1 MGAGGGITNRVAVR
15 RRTSQIYGCERSADG
30 GSIFDHEL
38 LTQPLRKVM
47 HNDSGDRIAGAAWRC
62 GQDEADD
69 ALGPFIVVCAALRPR
84 ASRKQR

>member
-38 LTQPLRKVM
+38 PTQPLCKLM
-47 HNDSGDRIAGAAWRC
+47 HNNPGDRIAGAAWRSR
-62 GQDEADD
+62 QDEADE
-69 ALGPFIVVCAALRPR
+69 AFGPFIVVCATLRPR
-84 ASRKQR
+84 ASRE